1 MDQGTE
7 RRTLG
12 RIITLGV
19 GLLMIVGL
27 VMMAKVF
34 MRGFI
39 AGAAFAL
46 IGVVCVMIWMSRS
59 ARGGGE

>member
-1 MDQGTE
+1 MDHGTE
-7 RRTLG
+7 RSAVG
-12 RIITLGV
+12 RLITTGV
-19 GLLMIVGL
+19 GLLMIAGL

-46 IGVVCVMIWMSRS
+46 IAVVCVMIWMRRS